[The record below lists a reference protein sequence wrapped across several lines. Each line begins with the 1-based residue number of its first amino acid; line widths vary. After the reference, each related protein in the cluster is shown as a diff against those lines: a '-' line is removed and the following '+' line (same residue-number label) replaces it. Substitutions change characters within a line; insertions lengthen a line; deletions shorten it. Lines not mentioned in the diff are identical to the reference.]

1 MQNFYIFYNVE
12 SKPDEWDSAQKVS
25 ADDKECAKALF
36 NIKFNRDNYF
46 KISRVFNQVE
56 YDAILKNKTT
66 Y

>member
-1 MQNFYIFYNVE
+1 MKNFYIFYNVG
-12 SKPDEWDSAQKVS
+12 SKPDKWDAVQKVS
-25 ADDKECAKALF
+25 ADGEEYAKALF

-46 KISRVFNQVE
+46 KISRVLNQVE